1 MEQFP
6 DSDRR
11 ESGEKLG
18 ISESGIHYAPKPL
31 GVTYKNNTLSCENR
45 SRKKIYVL
53 PKD

>member
-1 MEQFP
+1 MSKDNLRNNIEQFP

-45 SRKKIYVL
+45 S
-53 PKD
+53 